1 MGPVLNLKMKAEE
14 FEERMTVKMIIGL
27 IIKALLKSKI
37 VIISNLFIV
46 SNYCTMKNLRCL
58 DSDVNE
64 TF

>member
-1 MGPVLNLKMKAEE
+1 MGPVLNLKTKAEE

-46 SNYCTMKNLRCL
+46 SNCYTMKNLRCL